1 MYKNKKIDGGLLK
14 PNTSSRS
21 SRSSRS
27 SDIIHKPDSLYN
39 LESSYKLN
47 NSYKLNYLVHISK
60 NERSRSYNNN
70 KSEIFL
76 KPIIIDITNYHT
88 YFKEKINEISSNYN
102 YTNNG
107 VLLDSSISKEPSIAF
122 INYTQGG
129 ASLFPI
135 RDRATDQASNR
146 DRYDQLRNYCTATIN
161 DNDDIERFLTAST
174 SSSRLNAE
182 IAKAAYTNLNT
193 FISGNKTTGLKE
205 IIIPYNP
212 SFGFEVTTT
221 NNVGINDVANN
232 KKSINYTYH
241 EYNKDIVEAYEYNYL
256 TAINQT
262 NINKLILRQITYIEN
277 LSVAEKR
284 IIQDYTREQS
294 FNFYN
299 DYMKSKL
306 GFGAWDYRACNFCD
320 SFYPQINALFKN
332 KLSDAD
338 YTLWLNNPRQYDIGS
353 PSTIDLAENQWE
365 QVLIKFIEDL
375 NNIIIHAPVV
385 ENEIYCYRGSTS
397 HYITGGDINATGTI
411 QLNRTEVMRSYQ
423 STRLGS
429 FSLDFNVSKRFIDT
443 ADNQT
448 KCIYRTTFMTGSRVL
463 YVAPLSMYG
472 EEVEFISPVN
482 TILLYKSNSAD
493 TLPATTSYNNIT
505 KPYGICS
512 KEPFNSYD
520 IILFA
525 TPQPDAAYRAHE
537 FAQNITSSVVNSLM
551 QIGDFCNICN

>member
-1 MYKNKKIDGGLLK
+1 MYKNKKIDGGLAISSK
-14 PNTSSRS
+14 SSTSSRS
-21 SRSSRS
+21 SKINDISNI
-27 SDIIHKPDSLYN
+27 SDIIHKPTKFMSTHKID
-39 LESSYKLN
+39 KF
-47 NSYKLNYLVHISK
+47 KK
-60 NERSRSYNNN
+60 ERSRSYNNN

-76 KPIIIDITNYHT
+76 KPITINIANYDT
-88 YFKEKINEISSNYN
+88 YFIDKIDEISSNYN
-102 YTNNG
+102 NTNNG
-107 VLLDSSISKEPSIAF
+107 VLLDSPTSEEPLINF

-135 RDRATDQASNR
+135 GNSARDQASNR
-146 DRYDQLRNYCTATIN
+146 DRYAQLRAYCSAIRD
-161 DNDDIERFLTAST
+161 DNDDIDLFLTGST
-174 SSSRLNAE
+174 PEIRLGAIIARHDYAILSS
-182 IAKAAYTNLNT
+182 
-193 FISGNKTTGLKE
+193 FISNNKNTKRE
-205 IIIPYNP
+205 DIIIPYNP
-212 SFGFEVTTT
+212 SFGFEVTTA
-221 NNVGINDVANN
+221 NNVGNNDDVNN
-232 KKSINYTYH
+232 KKSINYAYH
-241 EYNKDIVEAYEYNYL
+241 EYNKDIVKAYEFNYL
-256 TAINQT
+256 TDTNQN
-262 NINKLILRQITYIEN
+262 NIKQLILRQIAYIEK

-306 GFGAWDYRACNFCD
+306 GFGAWDYSACNFCD

-332 KLSDAD
+332 KLSDED
-338 YTLWLNNPRQYDIGS
+338 YTHWLNNPRPYNIGS
-353 PSTIDLAENQWE
+353 PSPIILLESQWE
-365 QVLIKFIEDL
+365 HVLIKFIEDL

-397 HYITGGDINATGTI
+397 HYITGGNITAAGTI
-411 QLNRTEVMRSYQ
+411 RLNEHEVMRSYQ

-482 TILLYKSNSAD
+482 TILLYKSNSVD
-493 TLPATTSYNNIT
+493 TLPATISYNNIT
-505 KPYGICS
+505 KQYGICS
-512 KEPFNSYD
+512 KVPFNSYD

-525 TPQPDAAYRAHE
+525 TPQPDAGYRAQE
-537 FAQNITSSVVNSLM
+537 LAQNITNSLVDRLM
-551 QIGDFCNICN
+551 QVGNFCNICN